1 MRGTDV
7 VTVFEMFR
15 GSRFLGGRGVANEV
29 RNLVADLLHADPTA
43 TAVLDF
49 ARVEGVSHSF
59 ADELLAPLSELLD
72 NRLAERVL
80 LTNCAAEVWEEL
92 EVVALMHDLAM
103 PGRDAGLP
111 EGRR

>member
-1 MRGTDV
+1 M
-7 VTVFEMFR
+7 VTVVEMFR
-15 GSRFLGGRGVANEV
+15 GNRFLGGRGVANEV
-29 RNLVADLLHADPTA
+29 RNLVGDLLRADPMA

-72 NRLAERVL
+72 DRLAERVL
-80 LTNCAAEVWEEL
+80 LTNCAPEVWAEL
-92 EVVALMHDLAM
+92 EVIALMHDLVL
-103 PGRDAGLP
+103 PGRGAGMP